1 MIESAV
7 FAGEDPNG
15 LVDALRGEGIDV
27 TVLDGIAN
35 RDAIEEAGVPGVDAL
50 ILTDVGQATVIPVA
64 KELDPEIRVVVY
76 AGASLPEFVSG
87 QQVLAIDPELLSVA
101 AVAEEIAD
109 LER

>member
-15 LVDALRGEGIDV
+15 LVDALRAEDVSV
-27 TVLDGIAN
+27 TVLEGIAN
-35 RDAIEEAGVPGVDAL
+35 RDALEEAGISGVDAL
-50 ILTDVGQATVIPVA
+50 ILTDVGQATAIPVA
-64 KELDPEIRVVVY
+64 KELNPDVRVIVY
-76 AGASLPEFVSG
+76 AGASLPEFVSA
-87 QQVLAIDPELLSVA
+87 QQVLAVDPDLLSVE